1 MSSKVFANAYFR
13 PRKTLQS
20 GNASIDLKTSFAQS
34 SQTRRSEV
42 DRVLNPICEV
52 RVDEVIDKR
61 KTHRGV
67 AIAILVYHKES
78 HYSCDVFLDEFPAG
92 FLPNILMGEEISAIK
107 FSGTWNGKK
116 VLRFR
121 ALAWTYQT
129 DQLKAKI
136 FGLMLNAIGS
146 DIEGIEWRGGESL
159 AVGDGNELAQRLD
172 ELLKKD
178 VPDIEPED
186 EFDF

>member
-1 MSSKVFANAYFR
+1 MM
-13 PRKTLQS
+13 
-20 GNASIDLKTSFAQS
+20 
-34 SQTRRSEV
+34 
-42 DRVLNPICEV
+42 NPICEV

-61 KTHRGV
+61 KTHRGI
-67 AIAILVYHKES
+67 AIAILVCHQEN
-78 HYSCDVFLDEFPAG
+78 HYSCDVYIDEFPAG

-116 VLRFR
+116 VIRFR

-146 DIEGIEWRGGESL
+146 DIKDIEWRGGESL
-159 AVGDGNELAQRLD
+159 AVGDGNELAQQLE
-172 ELLKKD
+172 ELLKKE
-178 VPDIEPED
+178 VEETEPGED
-186 EFDF
+186 FDF

>member
-1 MSSKVFANAYFR
+1 M
-13 PRKTLQS
+13 
-20 GNASIDLKTSFAQS
+20 
-34 SQTRRSEV
+34 
-42 DRVLNPICEV
+42 LNPICEV

-67 AIAILVYHKES
+67 AIAILVCHKES
-78 HYSCDVFLDEFPAG
+78 HYSCDVFIDEFPAG

-146 DIEGIEWRGGESL
+146 DIEGIEWRVGESL

>member
-1 MSSKVFANAYFR
+1 MY
-13 PRKTLQS
+13 
-20 GNASIDLKTSFAQS
+20 
-34 SQTRRSEV
+34 
-42 DRVLNPICEV
+42 
-52 RVDEVIDKR
+52 
-61 KTHRGV
+61 
-67 AIAILVYHKES
+67 
-78 HYSCDVFLDEFPAG
+78 LDEFPAG

-178 VPDIEPED
+178 VPEIEPED

>member
-1 MSSKVFANAYFR
+1 MKLSTSGKPIEVLL
-13 PRKTLQS
+13 LQS
-20 GNASIDLKTSFAQS
+20 LFT
-34 SQTRRSEV
+34 TRK
-42 DRVLNPICEV
+42 
-52 RVDEVIDKR
+52 VIIP
-61 KTHRGV
+61 
-67 AIAILVYHKES
+67 AMY
-78 HYSCDVFLDEFPAG
+78 LDEFPAG

-107 FSGTWNGKK
+107 FLGTWNGKK

>member
-1 MSSKVFANAYFR
+1 M
-13 PRKTLQS
+13 
-20 GNASIDLKTSFAQS
+20 
-34 SQTRRSEV
+34 
-42 DRVLNPICEV
+42 LNPICEV

-78 HYSCDVFLDEFPAG
+78 HYSCDVFIDEFPAG

-116 VLRFR
+116 VLRFS

>member
-1 MSSKVFANAYFR
+1 M
-13 PRKTLQS
+13 
-20 GNASIDLKTSFAQS
+20 
-34 SQTRRSEV
+34 
-42 DRVLNPICEV
+42 LNPVCEV

-67 AIAILVYHKES
+67 AVAILVYHKES
-78 HYSCDVFLDEFPAG
+78 HYSCDVFIDEFPAG
-92 FLPNILMGEEISAIK
+92 FLPNLLMGEEISAIR

-116 VLRFR
+116 VVRFR

-146 DIEGIEWRGGESL
+146 EIGSIEWRGGENL
-159 AVGDGNELAQRLD
+159 AVGDGNELALRLE

-178 VPDIEPED
+178 VYDIEPED
-186 EFDF
+186 DFDF

>member
-1 MSSKVFANAYFR
+1 M
-13 PRKTLQS
+13 
-20 GNASIDLKTSFAQS
+20 
-34 SQTRRSEV
+34 
-42 DRVLNPICEV
+42 LNPICEV
-52 RVDEVIDKR
+52 RVEEVIDKR

-78 HYSCDVFLDEFPAG
+78 HYSCDVFIDEFPAG
-92 FLPNILMGEEISAIK
+92 FLPNILMGELISAIK

-116 VLRFR
+116 VIRFR

-136 FGLMLNAIGS
+136 FGLMLNAVGS
-146 DIEGIEWRGGESL
+146 DIEGIEWRDRESL
-159 AVGDGNELAQRLD
+159 AVGESNELAKRLE
-172 ELLKKD
+172 ELLKQ
-178 VPDIEPED
+178 DISDLKSED

>member
-1 MSSKVFANAYFR
+1 M
-13 PRKTLQS
+13 
-20 GNASIDLKTSFAQS
+20 
-34 SQTRRSEV
+34 
-42 DRVLNPICEV
+42 LNPICEV

-61 KTHRGV
+61 KTQRGV
-67 AIAILVYHKES
+67 AIAILVYHKEI
-78 HYSCDVFLDEFPAG
+78 HYSCDVFVDEFPAG
-92 FLPNILMGEEISAIK
+92 FLPNLLMGEEISAIK

-116 VLRFR
+116 VVCFR

-146 DIEGIEWRGGESL
+146 DIAAIEWRGGESL
-159 AVGDGNELAQRLD
+159 AVGEGNELAKRL
-172 ELLKKD
+172 EEILKKD
-178 VPDIEPED
+178 VSDLNLED